1 MQDTVVR
8 LERPAG
14 QGESTRTADRPLLS
28 LTLGDTNGIGP
39 EVVLKALA
47 DPRLLAL
54 CVPVIYGSQKLLKR
68 YRKAIGDTTEEVQ
81 LHHITSL
88 DQVNPRKINL
98 LGAWEEDYEVTP
110 GKPTPASGMA
120 AYQGLARAVADAKA
134 GRLHALV
141 TAPIAK
147 ANMPEAFAATGHTD
161 YLARELGSG
170 KSLMVMATEALR
182 VALVTDHIPLKDVPR
197 ALTAQRIQ
205 DRLDMFIQSLR
216 ADFGAPH
223 PRIAVLGLNP
233 HAGESGTMGREEVDI
248 ITPLLE
254 KARQKLPTLLGPF
267 PADAFFGRHLY
278 RKFDGVLALYH
289 DQGLI
294 PFKALA
300 GGEGV
305 NFTAGLPIVRTS
317 PAHGTAFDIAGKNQA
332 EPNSTLAAIW
342 CALDV
347 LRNRRQAPVPAPKLE
362 KIPKPLP

>member
-1 MQDTVVR
+1 MQDTDVR
-8 LERPAG
+8 LERRAAH
-14 QGESTRTADRPLLS
+14 GESSRSDERPLLG

-47 DPRLLAL
+47 DPRLLAQ
-54 CVPVIYGSQKLLKR
+54 CIPVIYGSQKLLRR
-68 YRKAIGDTTEEVQ
+68 YRKALGNTGEELQ
-81 LHHITSL
+81 MHIVSSL
-88 DQVNPRKINL
+88 DQIDPRKINL
-98 LGAWEEDYEVTP
+98 VMAWEEDYEVIP
-110 GKPTPASGMA
+110 GKATQSSGMA

-134 GRLHALV
+134 GRLPALI

-147 ANMPEAFAATGHTD
+147 ANMPEAFAAAGHTD

-170 KSLMVMATEALR
+170 KSLMVMAADTLR
-182 VALVTDHIPLKDVPR
+182 VAMITDHIPLKDVPR

-205 DRLDMFIQSLR
+205 ERLDMFIQSLR
-216 ADFGAPH
+216 KDFGAAQ

-248 ITPLLE
+248 MTPLLE

-294 PFKALA
+294 PFKTLA
-300 GGEGV
+300 GGDGV

-317 PAHGTAFDIAGKNQA
+317 PAHGTAFDIAGKNKA
-332 EPNSTLAAIW
+332 EPDSTLAAVW

-347 LRNRRQAPVPAPKLE
+347 LRNRRQAPVPAPTLE